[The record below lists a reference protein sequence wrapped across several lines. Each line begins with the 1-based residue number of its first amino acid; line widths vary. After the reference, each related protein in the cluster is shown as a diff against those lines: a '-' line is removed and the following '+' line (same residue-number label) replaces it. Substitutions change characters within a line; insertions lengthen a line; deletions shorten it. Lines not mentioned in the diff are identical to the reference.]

1 MSNSA
6 VPQLDRF
13 FTGTEARY
21 DRWRTLLQQ
30 AREWE
35 MSAKQAA
42 AGDPNGARVVKS
54 LEELRQWEDYY
65 AYPGP
70 ALLNLLIER
79 ATSGDVTGT
88 VRLARTISTAIIT
101 HSSNQKS
108 SPDYLLCKGREFAK
122 TRGCT
127 LKYKGNR
134 RSALDFLRVNTH
146 GFERQSSSEPHEIRL
161 SRSSD
166 LANAF
171 RRSHFE
177 ASSRQNPRQLPRQQ
191 HKENRVATG
200 FTKSALSK
208 LMAEKIEISNK
219 QATAFLDL
227 LAETAVKETKKNGL
241 FVIPGIGRLVKAER
255 KARMGRN
262 PATGEQ
268 IKIKAKTVVKFRVA
282 KAAKDVIA
290 PVKKPAA
297 K

>member
-1 MSNSA
+1 MKQGFRA
-6 VPQLDRF
+6 VQPQRKPF
-13 FTGTEARY
+13 VEAI
-21 DRWRTLLQQ
+21 
-30 AREWE
+30 
-35 MSAKQAA
+35 
-42 AGDPNGARVVKS
+42 
-54 LEELRQWEDYY
+54 LRLHPE
-65 AYPGP
+65 
-70 ALLNLLIER
+70 
-79 ATSGDVTGT
+79 
-88 VRLARTISTAIIT
+88 
-101 HSSNQKS
+101 
-108 SPDYLLCKGREFAK
+108 
-122 TRGCT
+122 
-127 LKYKGNR
+127 
-134 RSALDFLRVNTH
+134 
-146 GFERQSSSEPHEIRL
+146 
-161 SRSSD
+161 
-166 LANAF
+166 
-171 RRSHFE
+171 
-177 ASSRQNPRQLPRQQ
+177 QNPRQLPRQQ

-290 PVKKPAA
+290 PVKKSAA